1 MRVLVI
7 GGTGFLSSAI
17 VKELQAAGHAV
28 SVFTRGQRPVPA
40 GVTAMVGD
48 RKDYAAFKET
58 LSRHTFDAVIDC
70 IGYVPED
77 AQSDVETFAGRVGHF
92 IFISTDFTYGGEPR
106 RLPLKEE
113 TAPTEAYND
122 YGRNKVKCERILRQA
137 WQDAQFPVTI
147 LRPPHIMGAGSHLG
161 TGSLRGRDPMLLDSI
176 KQGVP
181 VIVLD
186 EGALLI
192 QPVVHTDV
200 GRACAAALGKS
211 QTFGQIYNMAGNDIV
226 TTKEYYQIVGACLG
240 CPVTFVS
247 LPSSVYVEAF
257 PDRRPFAQ
265 HRVYDISKL
274 VRDVGYT
281 PQITVREA
289 IQEMVD
295 WLQAN
300 GQAQP
305 YQERQTDSAMI
316 AAIRH
321 HRDELLRLLRGQ
333 RET

>member
-17 VKELQAAGHAV
+17 VKEMQTAGHAV
-28 SVFTRGQRPVPA
+28 SVFTRGQRPTPE
-40 GVTAMVGD
+40 GVTAIVGD
-48 RKDYAAFKET
+48 RKNYTAFKET
-58 LSRHTFDAVIDC
+58 LSQHIFDAVIDC
-70 IGYVPED
+70 IGYAPED

-92 IFISTDFTYGGEPR
+92 IFISTDFTYGGDPR
-106 RLPLKEE
+106 KLPLKEDV
-113 TAPTEAYND
+113 TPTEAYND

-137 WQDAQFPVTI
+137 WRDAQFPVTI
-147 LRPPHIMGAGSHLG
+147 LRPPHIMGAGSQLG
-161 TGSLRGRDPMLLDSI
+161 TGSLRGRDPMLIESI
-176 KQGVP
+176 KQGAP

-200 GRACAAALGKS
+200 GRACAAALGKN
-211 QTFGQIYNMAGNDIV
+211 QTFGQIYNMAGNDVV
-226 TTKEYYQIVGACLG
+226 TTKEYYQIVGECIG
-240 CPVTFVS
+240 CPVTFLS
-247 LPSSVYVEAF
+247 LPSSVYIEAF

-265 HRVYDISKL
+265 HRVYDIGKL

-300 GQAQP
+300 GKAELHR
-305 YQERQTDSAMI
+305 ERLTDSAI
-316 AAIRH
+316 AAAIRNH
-321 HRDELLRLLRGQ
+321 DEELLRLMRNA
-333 RET
+333 

>member
-17 VKELQAAGHAV
+17 VKEIQAAGHEV
-28 SVFTRGQRPVPA
+28 SIFTRGQRPTPE
-40 GVTAMVGD
+40 GVTSIAGD
-48 RKDYAAFKET
+48 RKDYATFKAT
-58 LSRHTFDAVIDC
+58 LSRHSFDAVIDC
-70 IGYVPED
+70 IGYVPQD
-77 AQSDVETFAGRVGHF
+77 AQSDVETFGGRVGHF
-92 IFISTDFTYGGEPR
+92 IFISTDFVYGGEPR
-106 RLPLKEE
+106 RLPLKEDV
-113 TAPTEAYND
+113 TPTEAYND
-122 YGRNKVKCERILRQA
+122 YGRNKVRCERILLQA

-147 LRPPHIMGAGSHLG
+147 LRPPHIMGAGAHLG
-161 TGSLRGRDPMLLDSI
+161 TGSWRGRDPMLMDSLRH
-176 KQGVP
+176 GAP

-186 EGALLI
+186 GGMLLI

-200 GRACAAALGKS
+200 GRACAAALGKN
-211 QTFGQIYNMAGNDIV
+211 QTFGQVYNMAGNEVV
-226 TTKEYYQIVGACLG
+226 TTKEYYQIVGECIG
-240 CPVTFVS
+240 CPVQFVS

-274 VRDVGYT
+274 VRDIGYT

-300 GQAQP
+300 GKAEP
-305 YQERQTDSAMI
+305 YRERMPESALA

-321 HRDELLRLLRGQ
+321 CDEALFRLLRDG
-333 RET
+333 